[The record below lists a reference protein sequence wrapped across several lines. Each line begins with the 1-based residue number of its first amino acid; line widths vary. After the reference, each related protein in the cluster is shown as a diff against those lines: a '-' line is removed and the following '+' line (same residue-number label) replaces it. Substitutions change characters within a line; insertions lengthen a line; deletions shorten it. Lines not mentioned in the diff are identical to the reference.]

1 MPKTRFSRLL
11 KAWVEGIKEQC
22 EQGRQSCVGHAEAQ
36 ARMAL
41 CLSYPQTPRP
51 LPRKEDTVSE
61 KTKRPEPSR
70 PPWMVSHSVEAN
82 WRLYICIPAKSSRD
96 RREDS
101 ASEVPVPTTG
111 GDERRGGVRRGT
123 PSRSCPQIHQVPEL
137 ESPTDS
143 QHSRAFGLSPTAPGD
158 PQEFLSPERQAPCGP
173 VQMPAPWNPGH
184 VSSAGRGPGK
194 LVCSNSNPH

>member
-1 MPKTRFSRLL
+1 M
-11 KAWVEGIKEQC
+11 WVTG
-22 EQGRQSCVGHAEAQ
+22 GAQ

-41 CLSYPQTPRP
+41 RLSYPQTPRP
-51 LPRKEDTVSE
+51 LPRTEDTVSE
-61 KTKRPEPSR
+61 KTKRPDPSR

-82 WRLYICIPAKSSRD
+82 WRLYICIPAKSSSD

-111 GDERRGGVRRGT
+111 GDERRGGVRRGP
-123 PSRSCPQIHQVPEL
+123 PSGSRRQIHQVPEL
-137 ESPTDS
+137 EGPTES
-143 QHSRAFGLSPTAPGD
+143 QHSWACSLSPTAHGD
-158 PQEFLSPERQAPCGP
+158 PQEFLSPGRQAPCGP

-194 LVCSNSNPH
+194 LVRSNPNPH

>member
-1 MPKTRFSRLL
+1 M
-11 KAWVEGIKEQC
+11 EGIKEQC

-123 PSRSCPQIHQVPEL
+123 PSRSCPQIPQVPEL
-137 ESPTDS
+137 EGPTDS
-143 QHSRAFGLSPTAPGD
+143 QHSRAFGLSPTAHGD